1 MKLHIKRLE
10 SLLEILRLLANDI
23 TMVKMNGLET
33 FIKLLDKNF
42 DQSGTNDSNVV
53 PLYDDL
59 DKGGWTYVVFNF
71 PIDGGA
77 AKIVMDDD
85 ESVARQTYA
94 DMNVS
99 SLDRLIMLVQ
109 MSKRLCERLYLM
121 NDIASIT
128 EMIAS
133 FRSERKILLCN
144 KTL

>member
-1 MKLHIKRLE
+1 M
-10 SLLEILRLLANDI
+10 LEILRLLANDI
-23 TMVKMNGLET
+23 TMVKMNGLES

-59 DKGGWTYVVFNF
+59 NKGGWTYVVFNF